1 MSGVKSNGE
10 DVVSAKTTAVRERSE
25 KGGSGQNVKQ
35 SRRGEVVQKR

>member
-1 MSGVKSNGE
+1 MKSNGE